1 MALMKRK
8 TGTLAC
14 AIALLASSPVMA
26 RDASCYV
33 QSEGKVLLDQ
43 KCDFQA
49 VDGDGSFSLSSRGKK
64 EGALFPDVLS
74 LSLTIIKPGLAEV
87 RGLTKDGI
95 NSRWGEARRSTKD
108 GACWEGSGF
117 RICAR

>member
-1 MALMKRK
+1 MRMRI
-8 TGTLAC
+8 TGTLVC
-14 AIALLASSPVMA
+14 TIALLATSPVMA
-26 RDASCYV
+26 RDASCHV
-33 QSEGKVLLDQ
+33 QSGGKVLLDQ
-43 KCDFQA
+43 QCDFQA

-64 EGALFPDVLS
+64 EGTLFPDVLS
-74 LSLTIIKPGLAEV
+74 LSLTIIKPGFAEV

-108 GACWEGSGF
+108 SACWEGSDF